1 MGPAAD
7 CTLLTRAKDGLQ
19 SSAHNDGKSRAP
31 EDRGYDNKIF
41 NLEAA
46 EGLRTRQQQFCC
58 LVSFCLF
65 MLPFPVFLAPRVP
78 RPNVFWLA
86 TCGALARAPGFFR
99 QRLRVL
105 ASNPIETSTW
115 GGPETGPR
123 RGSWRS
129 STKRRCE
136 CGDVLPGLESGDL
149 ASLAS
154 GSPGLGAVCG
164 RAGGAVLNCTPR
176 PNAVV
181 LWSIQTDSV
190 PPN

>member
-1 MGPAAD
+1 MAKAEHRKIGGM
-7 CTLLTRAKDGLQ
+7 TIKYLISRQLRAYGQD
-19 SSAHNDGKSRAP
+19 SN
-31 EDRGYDNKIF
+31 
-41 NLEAA
+41 
-46 EGLRTRQQQFCC
+46 
-58 LVSFCLF
+58 SFAVWSLF
-65 MLPFPVFLAPRVP
+65 ASLLPFPVFLAPRVP